1 MFPQVHPNVT
11 PVAQVRKG
19 YEEPFLGAWKGAP
32 KDGAKAR
39 SAAPWRSSHGCL
51 LAEPQGTQGTQG
63 KWVPAGKRK

>member
-11 PVAQVRKG
+11 LVAQVRKG

-39 SAAPWRSSHGCL
+39 SVAPWRSSHNHL
-51 LAEPQGTQGTQG
+51 LAEP
-63 KWVPAGKRK
+63 